1 LTGVILLLEV
11 FMNDENI
18 LRDVCVIVVSVVI
31 LMMTGAALAYLALA
45 FVPPVWRLLFF

>member
-1 LTGVILLLEV
+1 
-11 FMNDENI
+11 MQDENF
-18 LRDVCVIVVSVVI
+18 LRDICMVVVSVVI